1 MRIQHNIAAINN
13 YRSQQQ
19 LGKVVSG
26 SMEKLSSGKRINRA
40 ADDAAGLVISEKMRA
55 QMRGLSQ
62 AERNI
67 QDGISMLQTAD
78 AGLGE
83 IADPNLVRLRELAIQ
98 AATDTLTDM
107 ERGIIQLEVNQIL
120 ASIND
125 IANQTH
131 FNTRP
136 LLNHD
141 VANNSIAGL
150 VDGKFDYKG
159 VLAEPPVS
167 LNGRFQFKTNQGYP
181 TTNADQNQMLVFG
194 QGGTSYPAVIIDG
207 KSYALHNFTQMNDGR
222 AELSESTKK
231 VGNSYE
237 TKFKITIPVEKKN
250 DNGTTVIKDVNLE
263 VVQSISIDKDKYHIS
278 YGVKHDFDDE
288 LNVGFLFH
296 LDTKLGQD
304 DNAPFIKEGVPL
316 TTQMKFEEENI
327 PDSLGVYNSSTG
339 VGVNAEFKAEAVF
352 KWDGMDNPPSSVA
365 VGPYYSVSDPNFN
378 PKQGAPIGDSGY
390 QVQWSEKKVS
400 HDKTLT
406 FETKYGQSIPDNII
420 DPNEDLLW
428 FHKRGE
434 EKVVLQTGANS
445 GQTLEVKLTDAT
457 TQGLNLHTLNL
468 STRESAETSLALID
482 QAIATISSE
491 RGRFGALTNVLEHT
505 ATHVANYRENL
516 TSTLSKLEDVEVAEA
531 VANLQ
536 AEQVILQA
544 AQSMGAQANQ
554 QLQGIL
560 QLLQ

>member
-1 MRIQHNIAAINN
+1 
-13 YRSQQQ
+13 
-19 LGKVVSG
+19 
-26 SMEKLSSGKRINRA
+26 
-40 ADDAAGLVISEKMRA
+40 
-55 QMRGLSQ
+55 
-62 AERNI
+62 
-67 QDGISMLQTAD
+67 MLQTAD

-159 VLAEPPVS
+159 VLAEPPVGPD
-167 LNGRFQFKTNQGYP
+167 GRFQFKTNQGYP
-181 TTNADQNQMLVFG
+181 TTNADQNKILVFG
-194 QGGTSYPAVIIDG
+194 QGSTSYPALIIEGKPFPFNRPKNYIDG
-207 KSYALHNFTQMNDGR
+207 RIDLI
-222 AELSESTKK
+222 ESTNKK
-231 VGNSYE
+231 NGRYE
-237 TKFKITIPVEKKN
+237 TKHQVTTKIPLEN
-250 DNGTTVIKDVNLE
+250 ENGEREDFDVVFT
-263 VVQSISIDKDKYHIS
+263 VVQAVTIEKDKYHIRYEVNHNS
-278 YGVKHDFDDE
+278 DKKI
-288 LNVGFLFH
+288 NVGFLFH
-296 LDTKLGQD
+296 LDTKLDED
-304 DNAPFIKEGVPL
+304 DNAPFIEDGAPL
-316 TTQMKFEEENI
+316 TTEKKYMDKDI
-327 PDSLGVYNSSTG
+327 PSSLGIYNSSTG
-339 VGVNAEFKAEAVF
+339 VGANAEFKAEAVF
-352 KWDGMDNPPSSVA
+352 KWEGMTNPPDSVA
-365 VGPYYSVSDPNFN
+365 VGAYNKVSNYDFEPTHGNL
-378 PKQGAPIGDSGY
+378 IGDSGY
-390 QVQWSEKKVS
+390 QVKWDSKSVEDEMLV
-400 HDKTLT
+400 
-406 FETKYGQSIPDNII
+406 FETKYGQAIPEVISN
-420 DPNEDLLW
+420 PNTDLSW
-428 FHKRGE
+428 YKKRGQ
-434 EKVVLQTGANS
+434 EKVLLQTGANS

-482 QAIATISSE
+482 KAIAKISSE

-536 AEQVILQA
+536 EEQVILQA